1 MRRPRFA
8 KVRIT
13 RPAGPGAM
21 PPLERA
27 SVTRGGSVA
36 KDGLDFLAESEKIT
50 AAAHDRAI
58 QDYAPQTVEAAWLDL
73 SGRDAWDR
81 KDPEHR
87 WVLAR
92 RAALRRLGVAM
103 RERGEA

>member
-1 MRRPRFA
+1 MKIRIP

-13 RPAGPGAM
+13 RPAGP
-21 PPLERA
+21 L
-27 SVTRGGSVA
+27 A
-36 KDGLDFLAESEKIT
+36 KDGLDYLSESERRT
-50 AAAHDRAI
+50 AAEHDRAI
-58 QDYAPQTVEAAWLDL
+58 QDYAPATVAAAWNDL
-73 SGRDAWDR
+73 QGREVWDR
-81 KDPEHR
+81 KNPEHR